1 MEGVTQWLAQPFSQ
15 DQSAYRWFLFTGLIV
30 VALIL
35 WGTILRDIREVL

>member
-1 MEGVTQWLAQPFSQ
+1 MEGLTTWLAQPFSQ

-35 WGTILRDIREVL
+35 WGTILRDIRNVV